1 VNYLYNEVTTNRN
14 VMLSDI
20 YEMCAIH
27 SLPQILEILVLNLQ
41 NPHNVSRNKS
51 DFSEK
56 SGYFSS
62 KVYKRDFF
70 YKRSGSFYLGSEFF
84 FR

>member
-1 VNYLYNEVTTNRN
+1 
-14 VMLSDI
+14 
-20 YEMCAIH
+20 MCAIH
-27 SLPQILEILVLNLQ
+27 LLPQILEILVLNLQ

-51 DFSEK
+51 EFSEK

-62 KVYKRDFF
+62 NVYKREFF

-84 FR
+84 IGRSGSFV